1 MGAKKYPIRLQYQ
14 AIVPAAGTG
23 YVESE
28 ILHRNRVIACQSIA
42 FRNRTTKAET
52 IEAYI
57 KQGASRTFIFDQVAP
72 EKNIWY
78 WYPYTQF
85 IKEGE
90 QIEVQQAECDKDDI
104 LDLHIIGY
112 AMYGPE
118 ALVE

>member
-1 MGAKKYPIRLQYQ
+1 MGAKKYPIRLRYQ
-14 AIVPAAGTG
+14 AIVPANGTG
-23 YVESE
+23 YVRSE

-57 KQGASRTFIFDQVAP
+57 KQQAARTFIFDQGAP
-72 EKNIWY
+72 AKNTWY

-85 IKEGE
+85 IKDGE
-90 QIEVQQAECDKDDI
+90 QIEVQIEDCVEGDI

-112 AMYGPE
+112 TMYGPE

>member
-1 MGAKKYPIRLQYQ
+1 MGAKKYPIRLRYK
-14 AIVPAAGTG
+14 ATVPEDGTG
-23 YVESE
+23 YVRSE

-42 FRNRTTKAET
+42 VRNQTTKAGT

-57 KQGASRTFIFDQVAP
+57 KQQAARTFIFDQAAP
-72 EKNIWY
+72 EKNTWY

-85 IKEGE
+85 IKDGE
-90 QIEVQQAECDKDDI
+90 QIEVQIEDCLEDDI
-104 LDLHIIGY
+104 LDLHIVGY

>member
-1 MGAKKYPIRLQYQ
+1 MGTKKHPIRLRYK
-14 AIVPAAGTG
+14 AIVAADGTG
-23 YVESE
+23 YVRSE

-42 FRNRTTKAET
+42 VRNQTTKAGT
-52 IEAYI
+52 IEVYI
-57 KQGASRTFIFDQVAP
+57 KQQAARTFIFDQLAP
-72 EKNIWY
+72 EKNTWY

-90 QIEVQQAECDKDDI
+90 QIEAQIADCEADDI

>member
-1 MGAKKYPIRLQYQ
+1 MGAKKYPIRLPYK
-14 AIVPAAGTG
+14 AKVAADGTG
-23 YVESE
+23 YVRSE

-42 FRNRTTKAET
+42 FRNQTGARGTVEV
-52 IEAYI
+52 YI
-57 KQGASRTFIFDQVAP
+57 KQGAALTFIFDQGSPAA
-72 EKNIWY
+72 NTWY

-90 QIEVQQAECDKDDI
+90 QIEAQQASAKEDDV

-112 AMYGPE
+112 TMYGPE